1 MMRERT
7 EAIAAHLAKI
17 TGLAFSPEQLSGLED
32 FLRKR
37 FAILHISDPAVY
49 IARLE
54 DPAEFL
60 EAVDRLTVKET
71 FFYRHE
77 AQFDAFMEHL
87 LPVFLAGAAGEKR
100 PVRLWC
106 AGCCTGEEPYTLAIL
121 AAEAGCLDR
130 IEILATD
137 IHKGYLEAAM
147 AGVYSGRSVEKLSP
161 DILEKYF
168 SKKGES
174 FRLREDIRRKVD
186 FKYLNLG
193 GTFFPSFLNGTAG
206 LDAVFC
212 RNVLIYFEK
221 ARVREIIIRFTEC
234 LRDGGVLALGH
245 SEMLPQDWPLAVQA
259 AGEAFFYRPKKEEP
273 AGALLPPVE
282 PAKPQKRIISPA
294 PPPAE
299 APGAL
304 LLEAERLADA
314 GRAAEAAVLCRRLI
328 KENYALEKAHYLLGL
343 LELARPEKALEHF
356 KKTVYLNSGH
366 LQARLHL
373 AQCEEKLGRA
383 GDAAREYRNLGRLA
397 AARPPGELL
406 DAVEGITC
414 GMLALIAENALK
426 KPSGPDAEKNR

>member
-1 MMRERT
+1 MNERT
-7 EAIAAHLAKI
+7 EAVVFYLRKT
-17 TGLAFSPEQLSGLED
+17 TGLVFSTEQLSGLED
-32 FLRKR
+32 FLRER
-37 FAILHISDPAVY
+37 FSILHISEPAEY

-87 LPVFLAGAAGEKR
+87 LPVFLASAAEEKR

-147 AGVYSGRSVEKLSP
+147 SGVYSRRALEKLSP
-161 DILEKYF
+161 DILGKYF
-168 SKKGES
+168 SKEGDS
-174 FRLREDIRRKVD
+174 FLLREDIRRKVD
-186 FKYLNLG
+186 FKCLNLG

-234 LRDGGVLALGH
+234 LRGGGVLALGH
-245 SEMLPQDWPLAVQA
+245 SEMLPQDWPLSVHM
-259 AGEAFFYRPKKEEP
+259 AGEAFFYRPGKEQPAEERLPPVKAAKKIERIPAPAPPRDEEP
-273 AGALLPPVE
+273 A
-282 PAKPQKRIISPA
+282 
-294 PPPAE
+294 
-299 APGAL
+299 AL
-304 LLEAERLADA
+304 LLKAESLADA
-314 GRAAEAAVLCRRLI
+314 GHAAEAASLCRKVI
-328 KENYALEKAHYLLGL
+328 KQDYSLEKAHYLLGL
-343 LELARPEKALEHF
+343 LELSRPEKALEHF
-356 KKTVYLNSGH
+356 KKAVYLNAGH

-373 AQCEEKLGRA
+373 AQCEEKLGRTA
-383 GDAAREYRNLGRLA
+383 DAAREYRNLQRLA
-397 AARPPGELL
+397 SARPPGELL

-414 GMLALIAENALK
+414 GMLALIAENAVK
-426 KPSGPDAEKNR
+426 KHQGPDTGKNR